1 MVHKQANE
9 SIDPTPRFRDRI
21 RGLVGFGGQS
31 KANAAT
37 LKSLTKTLNSVDHE
51 LQLLSHATKYNWI
64 NQRLILLRNAV
75 IAFSVL
81 VVVVV
86 IAVACY
92 REAYRQT
99 LTIAA
104 FDVPEKL
111 AERGIT
117 GQVIAKALFDELIK
131 RRDLVTTLDKGE
143 LKGAWAENRSDVAIP
158 EAKFTL

>member
-1 MVHKQANE
+1 MLHKQANE
-9 SIDPTPRFRDRI
+9 CIDATPGFRDRI

-31 KANAAT
+31 KTNAAT

-64 NQRLILLRNAV
+64 NHRLILLRSAV

-86 IAVACY
+86 TAVACY

-104 FDVPEKL
+104 FDVPE
-111 AERGIT
+111 
-117 GQVIAKALFDELIK
+117 
-131 RRDLVTTLDKGE
+131 
-143 LKGAWAENRSDVAIP
+143 N
-158 EAKFTL
+158 